1 MGGVSLGGVAVD
13 WTSEGCEERSL
24 FSFLRTLRVKF
35 SNRKRW
41 MMKRFSSIRMVVVL
55 VAAVALLGA
64 ACSSDDSSDTTAAA
78 TATEASEAPGD
89 SAVESAIVKE
99 VQTALAA
106 LEYYT
111 GPIDGIYGPGTTS
124 AIEAFQKDA
133 GITVDGKYGPQTHDA
148 LEEAAEEAEFDWDKY
163 AAIKELQIEMAD
175 LGYYNGEIDGEY
187 GPQTEDAIR
196 AVQADCGI
204 TQDGI
209 YGPDT
214 HSCLLDLGGDA

>member
-1 MGGVSLGGVAVD
+1 
-13 WTSEGCEERSL
+13 
-24 FSFLRTLRVKF
+24 
-35 SNRKRW
+35 
-41 MMKRFSSIRMVVVL
+41 MMKRFSSIGLIVVL

-64 ACSSDDSSDTTAAA
+64 ACSSDDSSDTTAAVA
-78 TATEASEAPGD
+78 TATEATVASSGSD
-89 SAVESAIVKE
+89 VESAIIKE

-106 LEYYT
+106 LEYYA

-148 LEEAAEEAEFDWDKY
+148 LETATEEAEFDWDKY
-163 AAIKELQIEMAD
+163 AAIKELQTEMAD
-175 LGYYNGEIDGEY
+175 LGYYGGEIDGEY

-204 TQDGI
+204 QQDGI

>member
-1 MGGVSLGGVAVD
+1 
-13 WTSEGCEERSL
+13 
-24 FSFLRTLRVKF
+24 
-35 SNRKRW
+35 
-41 MMKRFSSIRMVVVL
+41 MKRFSSIRMVVVL
-55 VAAVALLGA
+55 FAAVALLGA

-78 TATEASEAPGD
+78 ATATEATEASGGSD
-89 SAVESAIVKE
+89 VESAIVKE

-111 GPIDGIYGPGTTS
+111 GPIDGIYGPSTTS

-148 LEEAAEEAEFDWDKY
+148 LETATEEAEFDWDKY

-175 LGYYNGEIDGEY
+175 LGYYDGEIDGEY
-187 GPQTEDAIR
+187 GPETVAAVK

-209 YGPDT
+209 YGSDT